1 MEVSSEEFYNPAVI
15 GIIRN
20 VEIGKLI
27 KKGEVQNR
35 IRGFTEV
42 QRRKYNIIIT
52 KLKASNGVH
61 PNISSPAV
69 VEPVGRKAN

>member
-1 MEVSSEEFYNPAVI
+1 MEVSSEKFYNPVI

-52 KLKASNGVH
+52 KL
-61 PNISSPAV
+61 
-69 VEPVGRKAN
+69 